1 MEPATIALLVGAL
14 AASSAGAIYTNSQNI
29 KYAKAANDTSVE
41 LANTA
46 HQREVRDLQAAGLNP
61 ILSASGSGAAVP
73 GLKVPDLNNPL
84 ESVGSNAQSLANA
97 FNGLTK
103 AEIKVAQ
110 SEAESASAIAE
121 QDRRNAMFGYWEE
134 KGKALQIYNSR
145 IEEAAKTEA
154 LTGVRP
160 IEVTDL
166 YDTGY
171 LHDWKTYEDLV
182 NQYKNE
188 IESGRYLA
196 SREHAMYQDFL
207 QGADT
212 VIQGVNSANSWRRVS
227 SGIKR
232 DNYEMS
238 KPTEHESVRQV
249 KQYDS
254 RGKHRGTVIERRRHN

>member
-1 MEPATIALLVGAL
+1 MDPATIALLVGAL

-29 KYAKAANDTSVE
+29 KYAREANDVSVD

-73 GLKVPDLNNPL
+73 SLKVPDLNNPL

-103 AEIKVAQ
+103 AEISAAA
-110 SEAESASAIAE
+110 SEASSARSQSYIDANQRQLSDWELDNAE
-121 QDRRNAMFGYWEE
+121 LELAARN
-134 KGKALQIYNSR
+134 
-145 IEEAAKTEA
+145 EA
-154 LTGVRP
+154 LTGVP
-160 IEVTDL
+160 QVTSQEQGKA
-166 YDTGY
+166 Y
-171 LHDWKTYEDLV
+171 HDLV
-182 NQYKNE
+182 EQYKNE
-188 IESGRYLA
+188 IESGRYLS

-207 QGADT
+207 HGADT
-212 VIQGVNSANSWRRVS
+212 VIQGVNSANSWRRAS
-227 SGIKR
+227 SAIRRDDSGIKR
-232 DNYEMS
+232 DSYEMS
-238 KPTEHESVRQV
+238 KPTQHESVRQV